1 MSEQSSSL
9 LTRLAGE
16 GVGCSSD
23 QVVVQAKRPHKR
35 LGQGFSR
42 RPSKHVHMKM

>member
-42 RPSKHVHMKM
+42 RPCMYMKM